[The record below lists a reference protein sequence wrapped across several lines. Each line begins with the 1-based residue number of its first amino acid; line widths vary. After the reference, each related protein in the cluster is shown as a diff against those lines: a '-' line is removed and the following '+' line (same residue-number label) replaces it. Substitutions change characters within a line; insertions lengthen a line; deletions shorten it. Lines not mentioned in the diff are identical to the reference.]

1 MRDFYNIYDEEEWNN
16 TMMYSFG
23 FNGYIDNL
31 IGLRENIV
39 TNKINSVEFTK
50 RNKFKFYDTY
60 HPSLLDK
67 PTKNNVDLKKV

>member
-39 TNKINSVEFTK
+39 TNKINSV
-50 RNKFKFYDTY
+50 N
-60 HPSLLDK
+60 
-67 PTKNNVDLKKV
+67 

>member
-1 MRDFYNIYDEEEWNN
+1 
-16 TMMYSFG
+16 MMYSFG

-50 RNKFKFYDTY
+50 RNKFKFYDTS
-60 HPSLLDK
+60 SLFIR
-67 PTKNNVDLKKV
+67 